1 MDRRASSAVLAP
13 QQTVEADGGLGARV
27 RELRRAHGLT
37 QGELS
42 GGRFTKEY
50 LSQIECG
57 RSRPT
62 GETVEWLASRLGVDP
77 LYLESGV
84 TSLEYAETLEAIDQA
99 EELVGSKD
107 YDGAVAL
114 LEGLRRLPDAP
125 ELHVRRLLL
134 ESWSRMYRGEL
145 RDASSLLDDA
155 RTVAEGPGFG
165 AATLAEVLYQLGCC
179 RYKLT
184 SVGAALGLFSEALA
198 LADRSGE
205 PADRLRAHI
214 LEWRSR
220 CYRRQRDWEAA
231 REDIER
237 ALELAEGLADEET
250 VAHVYFQASLVAER
264 TGSWARARTHAE
276 RAKTLYERFDDRV
289 NVGRLLNNLGGLTFL
304 LGKPEQAIEY
314 LKEAFSVSLDA
325 GSEADAAQAVSS
337 LAQVHLKTGEP
348 GQAERHAR
356 HALSILD
363 GRLDYLDEIG
373 NAQLV
378 LGRALLD
385 PDRLDE
391 AETALADAEASL
403 GQLSSVGHSA
413 AAWSA
418 QGDLA
423 LRRGD
428 DRAAGALY
436 RRAAEALQEV
446 RF

>member
-1 MDRRASSAVLAP
+1 MDRRSSSAVIAP
-13 QQTVEADGGLGARV
+13 PHADVDGALGARV
-27 RELRRAHGLT
+27 RELRRARGLT
-37 QGELS
+37 QGELAD
-42 GGRFTKEY
+42 GRFSKEY

-62 GETVEWLASRLGVDP
+62 RETVDWLADRLGVDP

-84 TSLEYAETLEAIDQA
+84 TSLEYAESSEAIQQA
-99 EELVGSKD
+99 EQLVGTKD

-114 LEGLRRLPDAP
+114 VEGLRRLPDAP
-125 ELHVRRLLL
+125 ELHVRRLLV
-134 ESWSRMYRGEL
+134 ESWARMYRGEL
-145 RDASSLLDDA
+145 RESAALLEEA
-155 RTVAEGPGFG
+155 RGLAEGPDFG

-179 RYKLT
+179 RYKLS
-184 SVGAALGLFSEALA
+184 SVSASLGLFSEALA
-198 LADRSGE
+198 LAERADE
-205 PADRLRAHI
+205 PSDRLRAHI

-237 ALELAEGLADEET
+237 ALELAGGLGDDET
-250 VAHVYFQASLVAER
+250 AAHVHFQASLVAER
-264 TGSWARARTHAE
+264 TGSWARARTHAQ

-289 NVGRLLNNLGGLTFL
+289 NAGRLLNNLGGLTFL
-304 LGKPEQAIEY
+304 LGDAEKATEY
-314 LKEAFSVSLDA
+314 LKDAFRVSLDA

-337 LAQVHLKTGEP
+337 LAQVHLRSGRP
-348 GQAERHAR
+348 ADAERHAR
-356 HALSILD
+356 HAISLLD
-363 GRLDYLDEIG
+363 GRLDYLDELG

-378 LGRALLD
+378 LGRALLEL
-385 PDRLDE
+385 DRLDE
-391 AETALADAEASL
+391 AERALGDAEASL
-403 GQLSSVGHSA
+403 AQLSSASHSA

-418 QGDLA
+418 RGDLA

-428 DRAAGALY
+428 DRAASALY